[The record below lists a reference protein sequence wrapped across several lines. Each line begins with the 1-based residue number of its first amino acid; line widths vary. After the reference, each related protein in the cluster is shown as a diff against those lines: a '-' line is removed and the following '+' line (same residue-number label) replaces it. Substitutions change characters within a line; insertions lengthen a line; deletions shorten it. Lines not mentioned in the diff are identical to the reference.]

1 MIQNLDN
8 TMKNEKSP
16 FFHKSRTSQ
25 KSPQKMKF
33 AGDRYIFTKKK
44 FNFYFLNRQEME
56 NQPTFEQMNYDSPQK
71 KSHCSKPLRS
81 PVSIKLQ
88 RKVMKKKRSIE
99 LRFRNGT
106 SGARRELFR

>member
-1 MIQNLDN
+1 
-8 TMKNEKSP
+8 MKNEKSP
-16 FFHKSRTSQ
+16 FFHKSRT
-25 KSPQKMKF
+25 KIPQKMKF
-33 AGDRYIFTKKK
+33 EGKYIFAKK
-44 FNFYFLNRQEME
+44 FNFYFVNRQEME